1 MNKLL
6 DLLDRIR
13 EGAPAPLGFGVTR
26 PEKLPGMALIGLVS
40 QNYAKGMA
48 LVVKQG
54 LDAAMVAGADGPEGV
69 KQVVEG
75 LEGKPWGARV
85 TSLSQEEAQAY
96 QDNGSDLPVFPL
108 EGTAASALA
117 NEEIAHILCIEPNME
132 DRELRAVSSL
142 PVDCYLLPL
151 SQTGDSLTLSDLAA
165 VGSVSRRSDK
175 FILLE
180 VSRQPNAKDLEALR
194 DIGVHG
200 LVMDVEGMS
209 LWLGENGGGYLV
221 VSAQAADRFVVYDRA
236 APHAVRGVIRI
247 VGSADGAI
255 DGVSHTDGLDVTSAP
270 LPGYP
275 RGILVV
281 QDDGNPAS
289 GVDQNF
295 KIVDWADVEAA
306 LGLPR

>member
-96 QDNGSDLPVFPL
+96 QDNGSDLLVFPL

-194 DIGVHG
+194 DIGVQG
-200 LVMDVEGMS
+200 LVMDVGAVPAKALKE
-209 LWLGENGGGYLV
+209 LK
-221 VSAQAADRFVVYDRA
+221 AALMEMPRA
-236 APHAVRGVIRI
+236 TYKRRGRTLAILP
-247 VGSADGAI
+247 GSA
-255 DGVSHTDGLDVTSAP
+255 SS
-270 LPGYP
+270 LPSEP
-275 RGILVV
+275 EP
-281 QDDGNPAS
+281 QEEEEEEDD
-289 GVDQNF
+289 
-295 KIVDWADVEAA
+295 E
-306 LGLPR
+306 

>member
-13 EGAPAPLGFGVTR
+13 EGAPAPLGFSVTR

-40 QNYAKGMA
+40 KNYAKGMA
-48 LVVKQG
+48 VVAYQG
-54 LDAAMVAGADGPEGV
+54 LDAALVAGADGPEGL

-75 LEGKPWGARV
+75 FRDKAWGARV

-96 QDNGSDLPVFPL
+96 QASGSDLLVFSM
-108 EGTAASALA
+108 EGTAASAIS

-142 PVDCYLLPL
+142 PVDCYLLSL
-151 SQTGDSLTLSDLAA
+151 AQNGDSLTLSDLAA
-165 VGSVSRRSDK
+165 VGAVSRRSDK

-200 LVMDVEGMS
+200 LVLDVGA
-209 LWLGENGGGYLV
+209 
-221 VSAQAADRFVVYDRA
+221 VSAKSLKELKAALMEMPKATFKRKGRTL
-236 APHAVRGVIRI
+236 
-247 VGSADGAI
+247 AI
-255 DGVSHTDGLDVTSAP
+255 
-270 LPGYP
+270 LPGSGFSP
-275 RGILVV
+275 PVEPEH
-281 QDDGNPAS
+281 QEEEEEDD
-289 GVDQNF
+289 D
-295 KIVDWADVEAA
+295 E
-306 LGLPR
+306 